1 MVRCTVPTT
10 PQYAHVRLAECTGG
24 AWLSHVRK
32 TGSGLGKPSDQVI
45 L

>member
-1 MVRCTVPTT
+1 MVRYNVPTT
-10 PQYAHVRLAECTGG
+10 PQYAYVHLAKCTGG